1 MSSVPSDAEIV
12 QTFTRMRDTVQ
23 DFSQKLTELEMER
36 NEHDLVVK
44 AIEPLD
50 GDRKCYR
57 MIGGVLVQRTVAEV
71 LPMVKEHMAG
81 IETVMGN
88 LNNQLRKKAEELE
101 EFRARYKIN
110 VKTGDG
116 RGGGSGGGGGGG
128 GASGSGA
135 SKGVLA

>member
-1 MSSVPSDAEIV
+1 MSAVPSDAEIV

-50 GDRKCYR
+50 GERKCYR

-110 VKTGDG
+110 VRSDGKQGLDGDAPG
-116 RGGGSGGGGGGG
+116 
-128 GASGSGA
+128 GSGA